1 MSTILFTEQ
10 ISEFSYIKVLIGF
23 FNYCNVDFTIRCDCT
38 NGHYYGT
45 GRNRYCICAL
55 ENYLFPF

>member
-23 FNYCNVDFTIRCDCT
+23 FNYCNVDFLQFAAT
-38 NGHYYGT
+38 
-45 GRNRYCICAL
+45 AL
-55 ENYLFPF
+55 TVIIMGLVVTAIAYAH

>member
-55 ENYLFPF
+55 